1 MFSSRSGGWKILVTR
16 QQPIGSKVPLG
27 ARVLREE
34 AMLAPLALD
43 DVFGFEL
50 LQVGAW
56 GPARHLL
63 DSARTQH
70 TTLVASE
77 LGSGAT
83 LCAPLDS
90 LPFRSESIDAIFLP
104 HTLEL
109 VEDPYAV
116 LREAE
121 RVLCAE
127 GCLMICG
134 FNPFS
139 GWGVRRAFARHLKR
153 PPFPPQTQRM
163 LSERR
168 LRDWVA
174 LLGLDVDSVYGYLGR
189 AADQRPGARAARARA
204 PLDGRRLP
212 AQGAQARQDPHAGAA
227 AAPCSAARAGRRGG
241 AYVESRFM
249 TQVEIYTDGALPWK
263 SRTRRLGGSLGGR
276 YGAQGDLRRRI
287 GDHQQPHGTDG
298 RHRGLGRAEAPMLG
312 QTVHRFEVR
321 ASGHHRVAAELEG
334 ARLAYGGTCARQE
347 QDLWELLDAA
357 ASEQNIEWHW
367 VKGHSGHEGN
377 EYVDQLAN
385 VAIDR
390 MLAAR

>member
-1 MFSSRSGGWKILVTR
+1 MKEPWLESSREIPSADWFEG
-16 QQPIGSKVPLG
+16 PLG

-34 AMLAPLALD
+34 AALAPLALD

-63 DSARTQH
+63 DGARTQH
-70 TTLVASE
+70 TTLVAPERS
-77 LGSGAT
+77 SGVT

-90 LPFRSESIDAIFLP
+90 LPFRSDAIDAIFLP

-139 GWGVRRAFARHLKR
+139 GWGVRRAFARYVGR
-153 PPFPPQTQRM
+153 PAFPPQTQRM

-174 LLGLDVDSVYGYLGR
+174 LLGFDVDSVYGYLGPLPTKGRLARSVDARPR
-189 AADQRPGARAARARA
+189 AAWMAGAY
-204 PLDGRRLP
+204 LL
-212 AQGAQARQDPHAGAA
+212 QARQRGKTKTLGRPRWPGRYPGAGGAAGA
-227 AAPCSAARAGRRGG
+227 S
-241 AYVESRFM
+241 V
-249 TQVEIYTDGALPWK
+249 
-263 SRTRRLGGSLGGR
+263 
-276 YGAQGDLRRRI
+276 
-287 GDHQQPHGTDG
+287 
-298 RHRGLGRAEAPMLG
+298 
-312 QTVHRFEVR
+312 
-321 ASGHHRVAAELEG
+321 
-334 ARLAYGGTCARQE
+334 
-347 QDLWELLDAA
+347 
-357 ASEQNIEWHW
+357 
-367 VKGHSGHEGN
+367 
-377 EYVDQLAN
+377 
-385 VAIDR
+385 
-390 MLAAR
+390 